1 MTRLIV
7 KNLPLTITE
16 AKLRAA
22 FSPHGSVTD
31 LQLKYSKEGK
41 FRGFAFIGFKALEE
55 AEKAR
60 DYLDNTY
67 IGAAKVK
74 VEQCKDL
81 GASEDHG
88 SKKHQKKAVNK
99 ENELDNRDKISTG
112 IEKYQDDAKFQEFAK
127 AVTGKGIESKTVK
140 KAVIEDG
147 EEDGEDGGQEEKEEE
162 ATVSDLDY
170 LKSKTVK
177 KEKVRKDV
185 ELFTVKISGLPY
197 KCKKKDIKVLFGPNL
212 KPKSVRVPPKIRGIA
227 FAGFATEKEQKQA
240 LVKNKSFIG
249 QSQVLV
255 VPYVSKFKEG
265 VTEEKVGGKVDMWK
279 EQEAALAETETV
291 GESGRIFVRNLSY
304 ATTEEDLEKLF
315 SEYGPLTETSLP
327 VDRHTRK
334 QKGFAF
340 ITFMMPEH
348 AVAAFSALDGKSF
361 QGRLL
366 HLLPAK
372 AKVEQEPEEGEDGE
386 GGKNFKKNKEL
397 KQKKTAGSS
406 HNWNSLF
413 LGGSAVADI
422 LAEQYGVDKADVVLG
437 EGKAGK
443 TAAVNL
449 ALGETQI
456 VAEMRLFLEEQGV
469 SLDAFSRPPSSRS
482 KTVILCKNLPAK
494 THSEELRD
502 LFSRHGV
509 INRLVL
515 PPHGLSALIDFAE
528 AVEARSAFTK
538 LAYTKFK
545 NAPLYLEWAPDDAF
559 KQPFVK
565 QEEEEEV
572 LEEAIKEPVAKEDS
586 SKEKKKEEKEEEG
599 HEEGSTLFVKNLNFV
614 TIDSD
619 LKEHFESCGEVFS
632 ASVAT
637 KKDPRS
643 KEVLSMGFGFITF
656 KKKAAAEK
664 ALKTMQHSRLADH
677 CLELKRSERAGSK
690 GGKSD
695 ESKASLE
702 KPSTKLLV
710 RNIPFQAT
718 KEEVTAIFK
727 TFGEL
732 SAVRLPRKMA
742 GTGDHRGFAFI
753 EFDALSD
760 AKAAFKSLV
769 HSTHLYGR
777 RLVVEFA
784 SGDSSLEEMRSKTR
798 KQWESGGGGGKK
810 SKQMKIGEGETA
822 MEDE

>member
-1 MTRLIV
+1 MQIRRHGGLTFVTMTRLIV

-41 FRGFAFIGFKALEE
+41 FRGFAFIGYKALEE

-60 DYLDNTY
+60 GYLDNTY
-67 IGAAKVK
+67 IGAAKVR

-81 GASEDHG
+81 GASEDG
-88 SKKHQKKAVNK
+88 PKKHQKAGNK
-99 ENELDNRDKISTG
+99 DTEESRVEIGTG

-127 AVTGKGIESKTVK
+127 AVTGKDIESKVK
-140 KAVIEDG
+140 KAVIQEEEDCEDEGDEG
-147 EEDGEDGGQEEKEEE
+147 EEEEEK
-162 ATVSDLDY
+162 VSDLDY

-197 KCKKKDIKVLFGPNL
+197 KCKKKDIKVLFANL

-265 VTEEKVGGKVDMWK
+265 VKEEKLGGKAEKWK

-315 SEYGPLTETSLP
+315 SEFGPLTETSLP

-437 EGKAGK
+437 EGKGGK

-456 VAEMRLFLEEQGV
+456 VAEVRLFLEEQGV

-494 THSEELRD
+494 THAEELRD
-502 LFSRHGV
+502 LFSRYDV
-509 INRLVL
+509 IQV
-515 PPHGLSALIDFAE
+515 
-528 AVEARSAFTK
+528 
-538 LAYTKFK
+538 
-545 NAPLYLEWAPDDAF
+545 
-559 KQPFVK
+559 
-565 QEEEEEV
+565 
-572 LEEAIKEPVAKEDS
+572 
-586 SKEKKKEEKEEEG
+586 
-599 HEEGSTLFVKNLNFV
+599 
-614 TIDSD
+614 
-619 LKEHFESCGEVFS
+619 VFNS
-632 ASVAT
+632 
-637 KKDPRS
+637 
-643 KEVLSMGFGFITF
+643 
-656 KKKAAAEK
+656 
-664 ALKTMQHSRLADH
+664 
-677 CLELKRSERAGSK
+677 
-690 GGKSD
+690 
-695 ESKASLE
+695 
-702 KPSTKLLV
+702 
-710 RNIPFQAT
+710 
-718 KEEVTAIFK
+718 
-727 TFGEL
+727 
-732 SAVRLPRKMA
+732 
-742 GTGDHRGFAFI
+742 
-753 EFDALSD
+753 
-760 AKAAFKSLV
+760 
-769 HSTHLYGR
+769 
-777 RLVVEFA
+777 
-784 SGDSSLEEMRSKTR
+784 
-798 KQWESGGGGGKK
+798 
-810 SKQMKIGEGETA
+810 
-822 MEDE
+822 

>member
-31 LQLKYSKEGK
+31 LQLKYSKDGK
-41 FRGFAFIGFKALEE
+41 FRGFAFIGYKALEE

-88 SKKHQKKAVNK
+88 SKKHHKKAGNK
-99 ENELDNRDKISTG
+99 EAEEGRDIISTG

-127 AVTGKGIESKTVK
+127 AVTGKDIESKVSK
-140 KAVIEDG
+140 VVIQDEEEDCG
-147 EEDGEDGGQEEKEEE
+147 EEEEEGEEE
-162 ATVSDLDY
+162 AKVSDLDY

-265 VTEEKVGGKVDMWK
+265 VSEEKGGGGKVDKWK

-315 SEYGPLTETSLP
+315 SEFGPLTETSLP

-456 VAEMRLFLEEQGV
+456 VAEVRLFLEEQGV

-502 LFSRHGV
+502 LFSRYV
-509 INRLVL
+509 
-515 PPHGLSALIDFAE
+515 
-528 AVEARSAFTK
+528 
-538 LAYTKFK
+538 
-545 NAPLYLEWAPDDAF
+545 
-559 KQPFVK
+559 
-565 QEEEEEV
+565 
-572 LEEAIKEPVAKEDS
+572 
-586 SKEKKKEEKEEEG
+586 
-599 HEEGSTLFVKNLNFV
+599 TLD
-614 TIDSD
+614 TI
-619 LKEHFESCGEVFS
+619 
-632 ASVAT
+632 T
-637 KKDPRS
+637 
-643 KEVLSMGFGFITF
+643 
-656 KKKAAAEK
+656 
-664 ALKTMQHSRLADH
+664 
-677 CLELKRSERAGSK
+677 
-690 GGKSD
+690 
-695 ESKASLE
+695 
-702 KPSTKLLV
+702 
-710 RNIPFQAT
+710 
-718 KEEVTAIFK
+718 
-727 TFGEL
+727 
-732 SAVRLPRKMA
+732 
-742 GTGDHRGFAFI
+742 
-753 EFDALSD
+753 
-760 AKAAFKSLV
+760 
-769 HSTHLYGR
+769 Y
-777 RLVVEFA
+777 
-784 SGDSSLEEMRSKTR
+784 
-798 KQWESGGGGGKK
+798 
-810 SKQMKIGEGETA
+810 
-822 MEDE
+822 

>member
-1 MTRLIV
+1 
-7 KNLPLTITE
+7 
-16 AKLRAA
+16 
-22 FSPHGSVTD
+22 
-31 LQLKYSKEGK
+31 
-41 FRGFAFIGFKALEE
+41 
-55 AEKAR
+55 
-60 DYLDNTY
+60 
-67 IGAAKVK
+67 
-74 VEQCKDL
+74 
-81 GASEDHG
+81 
-88 SKKHQKKAVNK
+88 
-99 ENELDNRDKISTG
+99 
-112 IEKYQDDAKFQEFAK
+112 
-127 AVTGKGIESKTVK
+127 
-140 KAVIEDG
+140 
-147 EEDGEDGGQEEKEEE
+147 
-162 ATVSDLDY
+162 
-170 LKSKTVK
+170 
-177 KEKVRKDV
+177 
-185 ELFTVKISGLPY
+185 
-197 KCKKKDIKVLFGPNL
+197 
-212 KPKSVRVPPKIRGIA
+212 
-227 FAGFATEKEQKQA
+227 
-240 LVKNKSFIG
+240 
-249 QSQVLV
+249 

-265 VTEEKVGGKVDMWK
+265 MSEEKGGGGKADKWK

-315 SEYGPLTETSLP
+315 SEFGPLTETSLP

-456 VAEMRLFLEEQGV
+456 VAEVRLFLEEQGV

-565 QEEEEEV
+565 LEEEEV
-572 LEEAIKEPVAKEDS
+572 LEEVKDPVDKDEDS
-586 SKEKKKEEKEEEG
+586 SKEIKKEEKKEEEG

-690 GGKSD
+690 GGKTN

-810 SKQMKIGEGETA
+810 SKQMKIETEGA
-822 MEDE
+822 AMMEDE

>member
-31 LQLKYSKEGK
+31 LQLKYNKEGK
-41 FRGFAFIGFKALEE
+41 FRGFAFIGYKALEE
-55 AEKAR
+55 AEKAK

-67 IGAAKVK
+67 IGAAKVR

-81 GASEDHG
+81 GASEEG
-88 SKKHQKKAVNK
+88 SKKPKKAVNK
-99 ENELDNRDKISTG
+99 VAEESKARASTG

-127 AVTGKGIESKTVK
+127 AVTGKDVENKVK
-140 KAVIEDG
+140 KAVIQDEGEGGDAG
-147 EEDGEDGGQEEKEEE
+147 EEEEE
-162 ATVSDLDY
+162 EVVKVSDLDY

-177 KEKVRKDV
+177 KEKVRKSV

-227 FAGFATEKEQKQA
+227 FAGFATDKEQKQA
-240 LVKNKSFIG
+240 LIKNKSFIG

-255 VPYVSKFKEG
+255 VPYVSKLKEG
-265 VTEEKVGGKVDMWK
+265 AKEEVGGKVEKWK

-304 ATTEEDLEKLF
+304 DTTEEDLEKLF
-315 SEYGPLTETSLP
+315 SEFGPLTETSLP

-348 AVAAFSALDGKSF
+348 AVQAFSAIDGKSF

-372 AKVEQEPEEGEDGE
+372 AKVEQEPEDGEDGE

-413 LGGSAVADI
+413 LGGSAVADV

-437 EGKAGK
+437 NSKGGK

-456 VAEMRLFLEEQGV
+456 VAEVRLFLEEQGV

-494 THSEELRD
+494 THAEELRD
-502 LFSRHGV
+502 LFSRY
-509 INRLVL
+509 
-515 PPHGLSALIDFAE
+515 F
-528 AVEARSAFTK
+528 
-538 LAYTKFK
+538 
-545 NAPLYLEWAPDDAF
+545 
-559 KQPFVK
+559 
-565 QEEEEEV
+565 
-572 LEEAIKEPVAKEDS
+572 
-586 SKEKKKEEKEEEG
+586 
-599 HEEGSTLFVKNLNFV
+599 
-614 TIDSD
+614 
-619 LKEHFESCGEVFS
+619 
-632 ASVAT
+632 
-637 KKDPRS
+637 
-643 KEVLSMGFGFITF
+643 
-656 KKKAAAEK
+656 
-664 ALKTMQHSRLADH
+664 
-677 CLELKRSERAGSK
+677 LEL
-690 GGKSD
+690 
-695 ESKASLE
+695 
-702 KPSTKLLV
+702 
-710 RNIPFQAT
+710 
-718 KEEVTAIFK
+718 
-727 TFGEL
+727 
-732 SAVRLPRKMA
+732 
-742 GTGDHRGFAFI
+742 AFLI
-753 EFDALSD
+753 N
-760 AKAAFKSLV
+760 
-769 HSTHLYGR
+769 YC
-777 RLVVEFA
+777 
-784 SGDSSLEEMRSKTR
+784 SSCHIR
-798 KQWESGGGGGKK
+798 
-810 SKQMKIGEGETA
+810 
-822 MEDE
+822 